1 MKRKSLWYLILVL
14 PFIGTLFPAF
24 YNHAEPAMFGLPFFY
39 WYQGLWVLLT
49 PVMMGIVVFATRERG
64 DV

>member
-1 MKRKSLWYLILVL
+1 VKRKSLWYLILVL

-24 YNHAEPAMFGLPFFY
+24 YNRAEPSMFGLPFFY

-49 PVMMGIVVFATRERG
+49 PLVMGIVVFATRERE

>member
-1 MKRKSLWYLILVL
+1 VKRKSLWYLILIL
-14 PFIGTLFPAF
+14 PFIGTLFPGF

-49 PVMMGIVVFATRERG
+49 PVMMGIVVFATRERE

>member
-1 MKRKSLWYLILVL
+1 VKRKSLWYLILVL

-24 YNHAEPAMFGLPFFY
+24 YNRAEPSMFGLPFFY

-49 PVMMGIVVFATRERG
+49 PVMMGIVVFATRERE